1 MPDTT
6 LMNRQEGE
14 SSSSRHWVTAWTRC
28 LCTFVLLHLDLT
40 PCQVE
45 FIIMGGTFMS
55 MPEDYRNTFVAQLHN
70 ALSGFTGTDV
80 DEAVRYDGSW
90 HSPTSDLDQCR

>member
-6 LMNRQEGE
+6 HMNKLEGE
-14 SSSSRHWVTAWTRC
+14 LSSSRRWVTAWTRY
-28 LCTFVLLHLDLT
+28 LSIFISAHTVPT
-40 PCQVE
+40 SYQVE

-55 MPEDYRNTFVAQLHN
+55 MPEDYRNTFVAQLHK

-80 DEAVRYDGSW
+80 DEAVRYG
-90 HSPTSDLDQCR
+90 LV